1 MPCHLILPFQKAIL
15 PIIPYHFTKH
25 PTTQNSIFFPFY
37 LNILF
42 YSFFFYYFSFSIPFP
57 LFLPQ
62 PLAPI
67 STHRTTHTHTN
78 PWYTNPP
85 IQTHH
90 HTHINTNYQTI
101 NWATH
106 INPSNQ
112 SEPTIATT
120 PTNRSQQQPP
130 LGVEL
135 DNLGIITDESNRT
148 IEWGADDFVAVKIDV
163 RPLHQVVEFQK

>member
-1 MPCHLILPFQKAIL
+1 MPCHLILPFQKTTL

-25 PTTQNSIFFPFY
+25 PTTQNSIFFP
-37 LNILF
+37 ILFKYSILFFLFLLFLFF
-42 YSFFFYYFSFSIPFP
+42 YSFSSLSP
-57 LFLPQ
+57 
-62 PLAPI
+62 
-67 STHRTTHTHTN
+67 STSSTGFNTQNHTHTD

-106 INPSNQ
+106 TNPSNQ

-148 IEWGADDFVAVKIDV
+148 IEWSADDFVAVKIDV